1 MNGLMIKA
9 LAFAAILMVATV
21 YVIMKLDMDV
31 MADSVTAI
39 TVAAALFV
47 AAATAYVSVKYIN
60 QMKTDVADGEKMDE
74 EWDGVSE
81 YKNELPSGWAYSFLA
96 AFIWSMWYGLWG
108 YPVNEY
114 TQIGEYNE
122 EVLAYNKKFEATHAN
137 ADKETLQKM
146 GESIYL
152 VQCSQCHGA
161 TGDGLSGKAE
171 DLTAGYSAQRVE
183 DIINNGQNEML
194 AFEYGMPGAMAS
206 GDDVKVIAEYV
217 ASGFVGTQPEA
228 YGSCTGCHG
237 ADGEGVPYA
246 GPRINGYD
254 LSNTLAH
261 GKKGKM
267 GMMPAFSSLITPV
280 QEKALGEYIKTI
292 NVQGAM

>member
-9 LAFAAILMVATV
+9 LAFAIILMVGTV
-21 YVIMKLDMDV
+21 YVVMQLDIDIMQ
-31 MADSVTAI
+31 DSVTAI
-39 TVAAALFV
+39 TIAGALSIAAI
-47 AAATAYVSVKYIN
+47 TAYVTTKYIH
-60 QMKTDVADGEKMDE
+60 QMKTDTKSGNKVDE
-74 EWDGVSE
+74 EWDGIGE
-81 YKNELPSGWAYSFLA
+81 YTNELPSGWAYSFLV
-96 AFIWSMWYGLWG
+96 AFIWSMWYGFIG
-108 YPVNEY
+108 YPVDAY

-217 ASGFVGTQPEA
+217 ASGFVGTQPES

-254 LSNTLAH
+254 LSNTLSH